1 MRIPSPL
8 LAANYVLATVAICA
22 AIFALGLWFFVLK
35 SNQYNPTLVT
45 VEDDDI
51 TVTNSPLHTMEDF
64 FDTDGM
70 ASKMVASRAE
80 NQLIRQMEQPIK
92 LDEYGMAPMDD
103 GTKMVE
109 EVPFRRILVK
119 PLCANRSSNDAEEQ
133 QQQQQSTLC

>member
-35 SNQYNPTLVT
+35 SNQYNPTLAI
-45 VEDDDI
+45 VEDDDT
-51 TVTNSPLHTMEDF
+51 TVEEF

-103 GTKMVE
+103 GTKMVSKKL
-109 EVPFRRILVK
+109 FRV
-119 PLCANRSSNDAEEQ
+119 NDTHLA
-133 QQQQQSTLC
+133 QSRFES